1 MFWWFEF
8 FFIRAS
14 DDDDENKHLSKVN
27 RLPFFA
33 ALEVMF
39 VVEVCAVLECDKV
52 RRARIS

>member
-1 MFWWFEF
+1 MVRV

-39 VVEVCAVLECDKV
+39 VVEVLC
-52 RRARIS
+52 RFGM

>member
-1 MFWWFEF
+1 MVRV

-27 RLPFFA
+27 RLLFLRRWRLCLLLRF
-33 ALEVMF
+33 
-39 VVEVCAVLECDKV
+39 CAVLECDKV